1 MVIAL
6 RGGAGGSCGGGWI
19 SRWLMAGAL
28 LNFLDLL
35 VALSLSTDG
44 MMISVRA
51 LLLRRT
57 IMRWAIRRAGFRL
70 LIRHSFQLGF
80 LVIRDSL
87 SLTPIL
93 GNHLLF
99 SSAAAR
105 LASWRPWK

>member
-1 MVIAL
+1 
-6 RGGAGGSCGGGWI
+6 
-19 SRWLMAGAL
+19 MAGAL

-70 LIRHSFQLGF
+70 LIRHSFQLGSS
-80 LVIRDSL
+80 VIRDSTQL
-87 SLTPIL
+87 DSDSRKSSTFFFRRCPL
-93 GNHLLF
+93 GFLAAVENSETLGTKIMLL
-99 SSAAAR
+99 
-105 LASWRPWK
+105 P